1 MPAKSLPCGTVI
13 QNGFGYMEQSGQAHR
28 DRFSQRGS
36 AIQGR
41 VALGGSGDSVRP
53 TRLAPSS
60 DYRNHTRD
68 GNQTSEQGS
77 TTQGTR
83 SAIPKLNIYHGS
95 WEKGLG
101 GLGGV
106 HHRNRS
112 AMQREVIQG
121 MGQTPSVHSR
131 SNINKEGRLSC
142 LSCRGR
148 LLPFWSHDHSL

>member
-1 MPAKSLPCGTVI
+1 MPAKSLPVG
-13 QNGFGYMEQSGQAHR
+13 QSYRMGLATWSNQARHTR

-36 AIQGR
+36 GIQGR

-53 TRLAPSS
+53 TRLASSS

-68 GNQTSEQGS
+68 GNQTYEHGS

-83 SAIPKLNIYHGS
+83 SATPKLKIYHGS
-95 WEKGLG
+95 WEKGLE

-112 AMQREVIQG
+112 AMQCEVIQG
-121 MGQTPSVHSR
+121 MGQTPSVHRVKYKQGGVS
-131 SNINKEGRLSC
+131 LSC
-142 LSCRGR
+142 LSCFLSGAMTIHYE
-148 LLPFWSHDHSL
+148 SS